1 MEFTLKQINRYYIK
15 SHSLLCDSHQKNPVE
30 VVREICGLNAQSARA
45 PYLSLW
51 GRIEGFKKSELSKA
65 LYEDKLLIKT
75 WLLRGTVHIVPVQDF
90 TIYQKALHGYLVER
104 LRRYLKGVSFGL
116 KANERVKLHQSI
128 LDELRD
134 ASLTKRELLS
144 KVEHLMRDYRR
155 KEQKIIMFR
164 AIWELSHQGLICH
177 GKPTGPWY
185 HFKENRF
192 TSVENWLSGKEPEGI
207 NEAEAKRI
215 LLEKY
220 LHSYGPASIQ
230 DFAYWTG
237 FRVTDARKILDE
249 VKDRIV
255 SVKINDAKGSFLML
269 KEDVDVLNKIDKDM
283 RSVRFLP
290 EFDSIVMGHKDKSR
304 ILNER
309 YRKKVFLPLA
319 SVAPT
324 ILQGGR
330 VIGIWN
336 YKFIDKSLTLSPFR
350 SLGTEEIRKIKRE
363 SSQLKQFLES
373 PD

>member
-1 MEFTLKQINRYYIK
+1 MRNY
-15 SHSLLCDSHQKNPVE
+15 
-30 VVREICGLNAQSARA
+30 
-45 PYLSLW
+45 
-51 GRIEGFKKSELSKA
+51 
-65 LYEDKLLIKT
+65 
-75 WLLRGTVHIVPVQDF
+75 RG
-90 TIYQKALHGYLVER
+90 
-104 LRRYLKGVSFGL
+104 
-116 KANERVKLHQSI
+116 
-128 LDELRD
+128 
-134 ASLTKRELLS
+134 
-144 KVEHLMRDYRR
+144 

-207 NEAEAKRI
+207 DEAEAKRI

-237 FRVTDARKILDE
+237 FRVTDAQKILDE

-255 SVKINDAKGSFLML
+255 SVKIKDAKGSFLML
-269 KEDVDVLNKIDKDM
+269 KEDVDVLNKIDKDI

-324 ILQGGR
+324 ILQGGC

-336 YKFIDKSLTLSPFR
+336 YKFRDKSLTLSPFK

-363 SSQLKQFLES
+363 SSQLKRFLES